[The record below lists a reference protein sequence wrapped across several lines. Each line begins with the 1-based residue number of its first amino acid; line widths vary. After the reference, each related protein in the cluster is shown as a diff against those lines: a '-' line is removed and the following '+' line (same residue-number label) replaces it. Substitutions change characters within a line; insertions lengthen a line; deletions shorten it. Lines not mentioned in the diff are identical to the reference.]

1 MKIFHSPEKLGAAIN
16 SKRQDKKRVG
26 FVPTMGALHTG
37 HLSLIKQAAREN
49 NTVVVSI
56 FVNPAQFGPKED
68 LKKYPRP
75 LKKDLALCRRSDVD
89 FIFLPD
95 SKSMY
100 PRGYSTFVNVEG
112 LSEVLCGSVR
122 PGHFRGVATVVA
134 KLLNIVRPDVV
145 YLGQKDA
152 QQAVIIAR
160 MIKDLNFPARVKVM
174 PTIRENDGLA
184 LSSRNAYLSGKERND
199 AVVLSKALLLAQ
211 ALIDNG
217 QRHADRIINRMKQ
230 LISKKRSAGIDYVE
244 IVDLE
249 NLMPLKKIKP
259 GCLIVLAV
267 KIGKTRLIDNI
278 IIRDGSQNKGKLSPK
293 EGTLLL

>member
-1 MKIFHSPEKLGAAIN
+1 MKIFYSFEKLNAALN
-16 SKRQDKKRVG
+16 KRRQDKKRIG
-26 FVPTMGALHTG
+26 FVPTMGALHMG

-68 LKKYPRP
+68 MKKYPRP
-75 LKKDLALCRRSDVD
+75 LKNDLSLCRRSGVD

-100 PRGYSTFVNVEG
+100 PRPYSTFVNVEG
-112 LSEVLCGSVR
+112 LNEVLCGSVR

-134 KLLNIVRPDVV
+134 KLLNIVRPDVL

-160 MIKDLNFPARVKVM
+160 MIKDLNFPVRVKVM

-211 ALIDNG
+211 TLIDNG
-217 QRHADRIINRMKQ
+217 QRQADRIISRMKQ
-230 LISKKRSAGIDYVE
+230 LISKKRSARIDYAG

-259 GCLIVLAV
+259 GCLIALAV
-267 KIGKTRLIDNI
+267 KIGKTRLIDNVVVNQG
-278 IIRDGSQNKGKLSPK
+278 RFSKQRKPCPFKYV
-293 EGTLLL
+293 